1 LSGADVQC
9 VQRLSVNPIGQIVT
23 HEDLQALMECGYQ
36 VLGRF
41 EIFLSRKRADE
52 MARAILGAAQT
63 GQPGDGLVA
72 VLPVESLYRIAS
84 GELAT

>member
-1 LSGADVQC
+1 M
-9 VQRLSVNPIGQIVT
+9 QRLSVNPIGQIVT

-41 EIFLSRKRADE
+41 EIFLPRKRADE
-52 MARAILGAAQT
+52 TKSHPSPDLNAAQPGQP

>member
-1 LSGADVQC
+1 

-41 EIFLSRKRADE
+41 EIFLPRKRADE
-52 MARAILGAAQT
+52 IARAILGAAQPGQP

>member
-1 LSGADVQC
+1 M
-9 VQRLSVNPIGQIVT
+9 QRLSVNPIGQIVT

-36 VLGRF
+36 VPGRF
-41 EIFLSRKRADE
+41 EIFLPRKRADE
-52 MARAILGAAQT
+52 IARAILGAAQT
-63 GQPGDGLVA
+63 GQPGQPGDGLVA

>member
-1 LSGADVQC
+1 M
-9 VQRLSVNPIGQIVT
+9 QRLSVNPIGQIVT

-41 EIFLSRKRADE
+41 EIFLPRKRADE
-52 MARAILGAAQT
+52 IARAILGAAQT
-63 GQPGDGLVA
+63 GQTGQPGQPGDGLVA

>member
-1 LSGADVQC
+1 M
-9 VQRLSVNPIGQIVT
+9 QRLSVNPIGQIVT

-41 EIFLSRKRADE
+41 EIFLPRKRADE
-52 MARAILGAAQT
+52 IARAILGAAQPGQP